1 MGQFWCFE
9 RAITGC
15 PRYTIAYN
23 VGVKG
28 VSITQHVSASAVM
41 SSKAFKL
48 QRTAHAEL
56 CERLVPW
63 SGSKWPATNYKDS
76 LGHAEKLTGTHPYF
90 S

>member
-1 MGQFWCFE
+1 MGQSWCFE

-15 PRYTIAYN
+15 PGHTIAHN
-23 VGVKG
+23 VGVQG
-28 VSITQHVSASAVM
+28 VSITHHVSASAVM
-41 SSKAFKL
+41 SSKAFQL
-48 QRTAHAEL
+48 QQTAHAQL

-76 LGHAEKLTGTHPYF
+76 LGHAEKLTGTSLYF